1 MKQQIKYTLIPAL
14 IMLAGCHESNEFN
27 GNISE
32 LVHTNVRQVEYSS
45 IVKNEGR
52 SITTPVYNNATQMVH
67 NDSIFLFLNPNGE
80 YRFTA
85 YNINSK
91 QTKSFVPAGYGEE
104 EGLYYLDLNIHNTT
118 ATALDFGC
126 GRLVEIDLTQCFN
139 DQYKPIFYDLTN
151 NEKQPLGAVKCG
163 EKVIS
168 TGIYTQGRYCLSD
181 SRIGKE
187 NYWVNYPSC
196 IGSDLSDT
204 LKSILYA
211 SNYMTLNPEGNRIVC
226 ANIQYGCLDICT
238 IEGNRVQRINES
250 HLTLPDIKI
259 TKKSNKREW
268 HPVAYSTN
276 NVFGFCDITASE
288 KHIYA
293 LYSGRTYKSYKNNVD
308 KGKIIFVFDWSGQHI
323 ETFHLDDECISISY
337 DNNSENLYALIET
350 GNNKEIIILHL

>member
-14 IMLAGCHESNEFN
+14 IMLAGCHENNEFN

-91 QTKSFVPAGYGEE
+91 QTKRFVPAGYSEE

-139 DQYKPIFYDLTN
+139 DEYNPRSILSVRFSYRKREL
-151 NEKQPLGAVKCG
+151 LGK
-163 EKVIS
+163 
-168 TGIYTQGRYCLSD
+168 LSVMH
-181 SRIGKE
+181 RIGFERYSKV
-187 NYWVNYPSC
+187 YSIC
-196 IGSDLSDT
+196 QQLHDS
-204 LKSILYA
+204 KS
-211 SNYMTLNPEGNRIVC
+211 R
-226 ANIQYGCLDICT
+226 
-238 IEGNRVQRINES
+238 R
-250 HLTLPDIKI
+250 
-259 TKKSNKREW
+259 
-268 HPVAYSTN
+268 
-276 NVFGFCDITASE
+276 
-288 KHIYA
+288 
-293 LYSGRTYKSYKNNVD
+293 
-308 KGKIIFVFDWSGQHI
+308 
-323 ETFHLDDECISISY
+323 
-337 DNNSENLYALIET
+337 
-350 GNNKEIIILHL
+350 